1 MADKIER
8 GIPKPWKPHTT
19 QEIFNLI
26 EAFAIYNCDLQL
38 EIEKGTY
45 KNIYGRPNFNFSE
58 ERYRVHPDYK
68 HLLPS
73 REPQAR
79 SIPVEGVLLNKSLGV
94 VLGKGFT
101 SGEAEAIIEITD
113 LIRKK
118 GDKITLRDLSQIK
131 TIDPPF

>member
-1 MADKIER
+1 MVDEI
-8 GIPKPWKPHTT
+8 GGGTPKPWEPHTT
-19 QEIFNLI
+19 QEIFDLI
-26 EAFAIYNCDLQL
+26 EAFAIYKCDLQL

-45 KNIYGRPNFNFSE
+45 KNIYGRPNFDFSK

-79 SIPVEGVLLNKSLGV
+79 SISAEGMLLNKSLGI
-94 VLGKGFT
+94 VLGKSFA

-118 GDKITLRDLSQIK
+118 HDKVTLRDLSQIK